1 MMKKSVYIKAA
12 KKIAAAF
19 MMFSLIIVMTACQ
32 GSSSKKD
39 KNTFMVCYTDQSA
52 NDIIYKEQVVPDAD
66 KMEQIEVV
74 EALLDLMFKQADAS
88 GEFYSAKPEDVDVD
102 GINIKDGLINLDFNK
117 NYLRMT
123 NVKEIILKASVV
135 LTLIQVPGV
144 LGVSFS
150 VEGSPITDSTGEAIG
165 NMTKD
170 SFVNVLLN
178 EEGMLKQEIDAKVY
192 FANEDGTRLVSENYV
207 FTIDNSSSS
216 IEEYILAKLIAGP
229 EDPAHNRT
237 IAADVA
243 VNSVVTTEGV
253 CHVNFSKSFI
263 EQNQPVNDEI
273 MIYSIVDSLC
283 ELTYVHS
290 VNFMVEGDSNILL
303 HGNMDL
309 SEPLVR
315 DRTYI
320 EDES

>member
-1 MMKKSVYIKAA
+1 MMKKSVYIKAV
-12 KKIAAAF
+12 KNIAAVL
-19 MMFSLIIVMTACQ
+19 MVFSLIIALTACQ
-32 GSSSKKD
+32 SSSSKKD
-39 KNTFMVCYTDQSA
+39 KNTFMVYYTDQSA

-66 KMEQIEVV
+66 KMEQIEIV

-88 GEFYSAKPEDVDVD
+88 GEFYSAKPEDVNID

-165 NMTKD
+165 NMTRD

-178 EEGMLKQEIDAKVY
+178 EEGMLKQETDVKVY
-192 FANEDGTRLVSENYV
+192 FANEDGTRLVPENYV

-229 EDPAHNRT
+229 EAPAHNRT
-237 IAADVA
+237 IAADVT

-253 CHVNFSKSFI
+253 CYVNFSKSFI